1 VYGPPPDRRVHR
13 SFDPET
19 RIDAEDVMTL
29 TRQSTVDSPAAVV
42 AVWQRAYA
50 RRLLVTDLIVIG
62 VTVYGSQ
69 FIRFGTTREMLRI
82 PGDRT
87 EGFIELSYVL
97 VSAILVLAWFLSL
110 SLFATRDH
118 TIIGAGTAE
127 YKRIADATIRV
138 FAVLAIAAFLLQSE
152 VGRGYLLVALPLGLT
167 LLIVAR
173 WMWRKWLMRQRAS
186 GAFSHRAILMGERQ
200 KSVHVADQIARDGA
214 SGIVIVGAITERG
227 IGERELAPGI
237 PVLGNYASLSRVLD
251 EARADTVVFTG
262 ADTIDPRGMR
272 EIGWELE
279 ATSTNLIVAP
289 AMTDVAGPRIHARPV
304 AGLPLIQVDYPEFS
318 GRKYAAKRAFDLVI
332 SFLALVVLSP
342 LFLVL
347 AVLVRRGSPGPA
359 LFTQERVGL
368 NGRRFHMLKFRSM
381 VVDAETQL
389 PTLLD
394 SSDGNGVLFKL
405 KSDPRVTRIGA
416 VLRRYSLDELPQLVN
431 VLLGDMS
438 LVGPRPPLASEV
450 ERYDEWTR
458 RRLLVRPGLT
468 GLWQTQGRSD
478 LTWED
483 SVRLDLYYVENWSL
497 TGDVIILYRTIRSV
511 ARADG
516 AY

>member
-1 VYGPPPDRRVHR
+1 
-13 SFDPET
+13 
-19 RIDAEDVMTL
+19 M
-29 TRQSTVDSPAAVV
+29 
-42 AVWQRAYA
+42 
-50 RRLLVTDLIVIG
+50 
-62 VTVYGSQ
+62 
-69 FIRFGTTREMLRI
+69 
-82 PGDRT
+82 
-87 EGFIELSYVL
+87 
-97 VSAILVLAWFLSL
+97 
-110 SLFATRDH
+110 
-118 TIIGAGTAE
+118 
-127 YKRIADATIRV
+127 
-138 FAVLAIAAFLLQSE
+138 
-152 VGRGYLLVALPLGLT
+152 
-167 LLIVAR
+167 
-173 WMWRKWLMRQRAS
+173 
-186 GAFSHRAILMGERQ
+186 
-200 KSVHVADQIARDGA
+200 
-214 SGIVIVGAITERG
+214 
-227 IGERELAPGI
+227 
-237 PVLGNYASLSRVLD
+237 SRVRVSTL
-251 EARADTVVFTG
+251 AR
-262 ADTIDPRGMR
+262 
-272 EIGWELE
+272 
-279 ATSTNLIVAP
+279 S
-289 AMTDVAGPRIHARPV
+289 
-304 AGLPLIQVDYPEFS
+304 LPLIQVDYPEFS
-318 GRKYAAKRAFDLVI
+318 GRKYAAKRAFDLIV
-332 SFLALVVLSP
+332 SFLALVILSP

-394 SSDGNGVLFKL
+394 RSDGNGVLFKL
-405 KSDPRVTRIGA
+405 KSDPRVTKIGA

-458 RRLLVRPGLT
+458 RRLLVRPGIT